1 MISSKK
7 DVENLPKSSTGTVVI
22 LDFGSQYT
30 QLILRRVR
38 ELGYYC
44 ELIPYDE
51 PWENVQKLSPVAFIL
66 SGGPAS
72 VYDESAPKIPAYVF
86 ESKLPTLGICYG
98 LQALIY
104 QFNGKVE
111 RSPQREF
118 GPAELIVKKNVGLF
132 QNLPQRFVVWMSHS
146 DRVEILPDNFEV
158 IAESENSPYAA
169 VRSLDGKYYGVQF
182 HPEVV
187 HTQYGKSILENFL
200 RHVANVEPNWSMRNL
215 AKELIEELK
224 QKIDGRVILGLSG
237 GVDSSVVALLLH
249 KAVPDKFIPI
259 FVDTGLLRK
268 NEASQVI
275 EQFEKIGIKIHYVN
289 AADRFFSVLDGIED
303 PEEKRKKIGHTFID
317 VFYEEAMKLKEK
329 YGDIK
334 YLAQGTLYPDIIES
348 KVAERKA
355 GAKIKTHHN
364 VGGLPEKL
372 PFKIIEPLRYLFK
385 DEVRILGKELGLPE
399 EILKRHPFPGPGL
412 AVRIL
417 GPVNREYVKIL
428 QEADYIFIEELKKW
442 DLYDKVWQAFA
453 VLLPVK
459 SVGVMGDYRT
469 YENVIAL
476 RAVTS
481 EDGMTADW
489 AKLPYEFFNLVAKRI
504 VNEVRGVNRVVY
516 DITSKPPA
524 TIEWE

>member
-1 MISSKK
+1 MREGKK
-7 DVENLPKSSTGTVVI
+7 GTVIV

-38 ELGYYC
+38 ELGFYS
-44 ELIPYDE
+44 ELLAYDE
-51 PWENVQKLSPVAFIL
+51 PWENVEKLSPVAFIL

-72 VYDESAPKIPAYVF
+72 VYDGGAPKIPQYVF
-86 ESKLPTLGICYG
+86 DSQLPVLGICYG
-98 LQALIY
+98 LQALVH
-104 QFNGKVE
+104 QLGGVVE
-111 RSPQREF
+111 KSPHREF
-118 GPAELIVKKNVGLF
+118 GPARLDVRKHIGIFE
-132 QNLPQRFVVWMSHS
+132 NLPDSFTVWMSHS
-146 DRVEILPDNFEV
+146 DRVVELPKDFEV
-158 IAESENSPYAA
+158 IAMSENSPYAA
-169 VRSLDGKYYGVQF
+169 VKSTDDRYYGVQF

-187 HTQYGKSILENFL
+187 HTQYGKDMLNNFL
-200 RHVANVEPNWSMRNL
+200 KKVAKLEPNWTMSNFAHQM
-215 AKELIEELK
+215 IEELRR
-224 QKIDGRVILGLSG
+224 KIDGRVILGLSG
-237 GVDSSVVALLLH
+237 GVDSSVVAMLLH
-249 KAVPDKFIPI
+249 KAVPDKFVPI

-268 NEASQVI
+268 NEGV
-275 EQFEKIGIKIHYVN
+275 EVVKQFEDIGIKIHYVD
-289 AADRFFSVLDGIED
+289 ASEKFFEVLDGVED
-303 PEEKRKKIGHTFID
+303 PEEKRKRIGHTFID

-348 KVAERKA
+348 KVSERKA

-372 PFKIIEPLRYLFK
+372 PFEVIEPLRYLFK
-385 DEVRILGKELGLPE
+385 DEVRMLGRELGLPE
-399 EILKRHPFPGPGL
+399 NILKRHPFPGPGL
-412 AVRIL
+412 AVRII
-417 GPVNREYVKIL
+417 GPVTKEAVRIL
-428 QEADYIFIEELKKW
+428 QDADYIFIEELKKW
-442 DLYDKVWQAFA
+442 ELYDKVWQAFA

-459 SVGVMGDYRT
+459 TVGVMGDYRT

-489 AKLPYEFFNLVAKRI
+489 AKLPHEFLNHVAKRI
-504 VNEVRGVNRVVY
+504 VNEVRGVNRIVY

>member
-1 MISSKK
+1 MDEKVMERTERK
-7 DVENLPKSSTGTVVI
+7 TVVV

-38 ELGYYC
+38 ELGYYA
-44 ELIPYDE
+44 ELLPYDE
-51 PWENVQKLSPVAFIL
+51 TWENVQRLNPAAFIL

-72 VYDESAPKIPAYVF
+72 VYDENAPKIPQYVF
-86 ESKLPTLGICYG
+86 ESKLPVLGICYG
-98 LQALIY
+98 LQALVH
-104 QFNGKVE
+104 QLGGKVE
-111 RSPQREF
+111 KSPHREF
-118 GPAELIVKKNVGLF
+118 GPAQLEVVDSEGIFEDLPKKF
-132 QNLPQRFVVWMSHS
+132 TVWMSHS
-146 DRVEILPDNFEV
+146 DRVEILPNGFNV
-158 IAESENSPYAA
+158 IAKSENSPYAA
-169 VRSLDGKYYGVQF
+169 VKSADNRYYGVQF

-187 HTQYGKSILENFL
+187 HTQYGKEILKNFL
-200 RHVANVEPNWSMRNL
+200 QKIANLSQNWSMSNF
-215 AKELIEELK
+215 AKELIEDLRG
-224 QKIDGRVILGLSG
+224 KINGKVILGLSG
-237 GVDSSVVALLLH
+237 GVDSSVVAMLLH
-249 KAVPDKFIPI
+249 RAVPDKLIPI

-268 NEASQVI
+268 NEGREVV
-275 EQFEKIGIKIHYVN
+275 EQFKQVGIEIHYVD
-289 AADRFFSVLDGIED
+289 ASDRFFQVLDDIED
-303 PEEKRKKIGHTFID
+303 PEEKRKRIGHTFID
-317 VFYEEAMKLKEK
+317 VFYEEAMKLKAQH
-329 YGDIK
+329 GDIE

-372 PFKIIEPLRYLFK
+372 PFKIVEPLRYLFK
-385 DEVRILGKELGLPE
+385 DEVRALGRELGLPE
-399 EILKRHPFPGPGL
+399 NILNRHPFPGPGL

-417 GPVNREYVKIL
+417 GAVTKEAVVIL
-428 QEADYIFIEELKKW
+428 QEADEIFVDELKKW
-442 DLYDKVWQAFA
+442 GLYNKVWQAFA

-489 AKLPYEFFNLVAKRI
+489 AKLPHEFLNHVAKRI

>member
-1 MISSKK
+1 MSEEKRNQKK
-7 DVENLPKSSTGTVVI
+7 ETVVV

-38 ELGYYC
+38 ELGFYC
-44 ELIPYDE
+44 ELLPYDE
-51 PWENVQKLSPVAFIL
+51 PWENVEKLSPVAFIL
-66 SGGPAS
+66 SGGPSS
-72 VYDESAPKIPAYVF
+72 VYDENAPKIPQYVF
-86 ESKLPTLGICYG
+86 DSNLPVLGICYG
-98 LQALIY
+98 LQAIVHQLG
-104 QFNGKVE
+104 GKVE
-111 RSPQREF
+111 KSTHREF
-118 GPAELIVKKNVGLF
+118 GPATLNVIKHVGIF
-132 QNLPQRFVVWMSHS
+132 QDLPDSFTVWMSHS
-146 DRVEILPDNFEV
+146 DRVEVLPENFEV
-158 IAESENSPYAA
+158 IARSENSPYAA
-169 VRSLDGKYYGVQF
+169 VRSIDDRFYGVQF
-182 HPEVV
+182 HPEVA
-187 HTQYGKSILENFL
+187 HTQFGKQILENFL
-200 RHVANVEPNWSMRNL
+200 KKVAKLNPNWKISNL
-215 AKELIEELK
+215 AEQIIEDLRR
-224 QKIDGRVILGLSG
+224 KIDGRVILGLSG
-237 GVDSSVVALLLH
+237 GVDSSVVAMLLH

-268 NEASQVI
+268 NECI
-275 EQFEKIGIKIHYVN
+275 EVVKQFEEIGIHIHYVD
-289 AADRFFSVLDGIED
+289 ASEKFLEVLDGVED
-303 PEEKRKKIGHTFID
+303 PEEKRKRIGHTFID

-372 PFKIIEPLRYLFK
+372 PFEIIEPLRYLFK
-385 DEVRILGKELGLPE
+385 DEVRMLGQEIGLPSS
-399 EILKRHPFPGPGL
+399 ILKRHPFPGPGL
-412 AVRIL
+412 AVRII
-417 GPVNREYVKIL
+417 GSVTREAVKTL
-428 QEADYIFIEELKKW
+428 QEADFIFIEELKKW

-453 VLLPVK
+453 VLLPIK

-489 AKLPYEFFNLVAKRI
+489 AKLPHDFLNHVAKRI
-504 VNEVRGVNRVVY
+504 VNEVKGVNRVVY